1 MSTAAAVV
9 TRPAEGR
16 DLRSVL
22 AELLRLDHL
31 IGGLVVAPDGLLIA
45 ANLPREVEAE
55 PLSAVAAALG
65 RELELHGPRLRR
77 GTFPTAQFASVSGSA
92 FLGSTPVGY
101 IVLLGEPRADWEA
114 VRSELRG
121 ALGRVYRAWAG

>member
-1 MSTAAAVV
+1 MSTAAALV

-22 AELLRLDHL
+22 AGLLRLDHL

-45 ANLPREVEAE
+45 ANLPHEIDAE
-55 PLSAVAAALG
+55 SLSAVAAALG
-65 RELELHGPRLRR
+65 RELELQGPRLRR

-101 IVLLGEPRADWEA
+101 IVLLGEPRADWER
-114 VRSELRG
+114 VRSELRA

>member
-1 MSTAAAVV
+1 MSTAAAV

-16 DLRSVL
+16 DLRAIL
-22 AELLRLDHL
+22 AELLKLEHM

-55 PLSAVAAALG
+55 PLSALAAALG
-65 RELELHGPRLRR
+65 RELELRGPRLRR
-77 GTFPTAQFASVSGSA
+77 GTFPTAHFASVSGSA

-101 IVLLGEPRADWEA
+101 IVLLGEPTADWEA
-114 VRSELRG
+114 VRSRLRV
-121 ALGRVYRAWAG
+121 ALGTIYRAWAG